1 MMHAELVDL
10 VSKAL
15 PVLTGLA
22 FVTIALSIYLLYRNW
37 KCDAG
42 ERGDAR
48 TGHLH
53 VPMRPSVESSY
64 DREENWLRVLMA
76 DLQARGI
83 HDFTDE
89 SDSST
94 DDETEEDVAPDSPE
108 QRELTSVL
116 DATGLSPPG
125 GKNAIA
131 RSIWKDTPLRGW
143 PRRGGQFEFKHLPT
157 GSVVVLTRSNVEGW
171 VAFAGLPRTS
181 GVRELRFPETFKH
194 QYMSDWVG
202 AWSFSE
208 VPTNKPREAID
219 VAKRW
224 LLAALSGEIEVTE
237 GALTPTRNKERD
249 YFGPRTH
256 AA

>member
-1 MMHAELVDL
+1 MHAELVDV
-10 VSKAL
+10 VSKTL
-15 PVLTGLA
+15 PVLAGLVL
-22 FVTIALSIYLLYRNW
+22 VTVALSIYLLYRNW
-37 KCDAG
+37 KCDAR
-42 ERGDAR
+42 ERRGAQTD
-48 TGHLH
+48 HLH
-53 VPMRPSVESSY
+53 VPRRPSVDSIY
-64 DREENWLRVLMA
+64 DLEERWLRVLMA

-94 DDETEEDVAPDSPE
+94 ADDTEEDVAPDSPE

-143 PRRGGQFEFKHLPT
+143 PRKGGQFEFKHLPT
-157 GSVVVLTRSNVEGW
+157 GSVVVLTRSNVESW
-171 VAFAGLPRTS
+171 VAFAGLPRTP
-181 GVRELRFPETFKH
+181 GVRDLRFPETFKH
-194 QYMSDWVG
+194 QYMSDWVR

-249 YFGPRTH
+249 FFGPRGRP
-256 AA
+256 